1 MEEIVKKLIL
11 LNKTISTMESCTGGM
26 LANEITNIKDA
37 SRVFKFGAVTYS
49 NEFKIKFNVD
59 KKTIEDYGVY
69 SEYVA
74 KEMSYQITKFT
85 NSDYGI
91 GITGKLMCQDV
102 NNLDGEN
109 NKVYYSI
116 YIKNTNEFINDF
128 VLVNSNNRSNN
139 KKMVIEN
146 IIEKLRLII
155 K

>member
-91 GITGKLMCQDV
+91 VITGKLMCQDV

-116 YIKNTNEFINDF
+116 YIKDTNEFINDF

>member
-116 YIKNTNEFINDF
+116 YIKDTNEFINDF